1 MAADLSSR
9 SVIQQFDPLKDP
21 AFLTKPKLRASSD
34 LEIWLATVATGVVVF
49 LTALGIQWVI
59 YDRLLHEDGLRLVGS
74 VLSASMAMVLVQYMK
89 TNARNDRIKE
99 IRRLEAIALVNHHIR
114 NSLQAIA
121 VCCTDERAAASVR
134 ESVDRIERVLT
145 EVLPSVQQPEQTT
158 AAGSKR

>member
-1 MAADLSSR
+1 MAANSPSR
-9 SVIQQFDPLKDP
+9 STSQGFDPLQDP
-21 AFLTKPKLRASSD
+21 AFLSRPKLRVSSD
-34 LEIWLATVATGVVVF
+34 PEIWLATAVTGLVVF
-49 LTALGIQWVI
+49 LVALGIQWVI

-74 VLSASMAMVLVQYMK
+74 VLAATMAMVLVQHMK
-89 TNARNDRIKE
+89 TTARNDRIKE

-121 VCCTDERAAASVR
+121 VCCTDEAAAASVR

-145 EVLPSVQQPEQTT
+145 EVLPAVQQPEQTA